1 MILHTTIRQDEP
13 GEGHRPRA
21 RAPLGNTYWCW
32 IVALSFLLA
41 AALTRFYRVDWSV
54 SGDDTSTFTAVRSLL
69 DKPFFLKDFEPYD
82 DQPRGAP
89 VGYLL
94 QALTFRLCG
103 TDETGARCGTA
114 LGGSLAVGLCVFA
127 VGRLYGLVQACI
139 VGVMLILWPW
149 LLFHSQSHRV
159 YSYAFL
165 FASAAMLT
173 GAAGWQRNSLVW
185 GVVSGVL
192 TAIAVSTH
200 AFAIVIPLGLGLFVA
215 IEAVRERT
223 GIQRRAIRGYVTV
236 GVPLLLVSCGLA
248 VWAFGHWPDREAMGW
263 GYTGAH
269 SLMGLAFN
277 VTWSVALLSVVGW
290 LYAWRESDA
299 TLRMWASVACVIVAV
314 SVVAPRFVSFRPDYV
329 FPVSVVFFLLAAH
342 VLAEVFSA
350 LRARSALLGWGV
362 VAGVLLLALPSF
374 ASYYQ
379 DGNRKDYR
387 AAARFVQEHAHDDDL
402 IAADTPGALAYY
414 LSREVLSVP
423 RPTSAPQECVEAL
436 GQLEQRGERIWYVC
450 RFARE
455 EPAPEVDRW
464 FWQNAV
470 RMLRIKQKRFD
481 YHENI
486 LDVYL
491 FNADRPGTAVAD

>member
-1 MILHTTIRQDEP
+1 LLRNVH
-13 GEGHRPRA
+13 
-21 RAPLGNTYWCW
+21 WCW
-32 IVALSFLLA
+32 VVALSFLLA

-69 DKPFFLKDFEPYD
+69 DKPFFLKEFQAYD
-82 DQPRGAP
+82 DQPRGVP

-114 LGGSLAVGLCVFA
+114 LAGSLAVALCVFA
-127 VGRLYGLVQACI
+127 VARLYGLAHACI

-149 LLFHSQSHRV
+149 HLFHSQSHRV

-173 GAAGWQRNSLVW
+173 GAAGWRRNSLVW
-185 GVVSGVL
+185 GAVSGVL
-192 TAIAVSTH
+192 TAVAVSTH
-200 AFAIVIPLGLGLFVA
+200 VFAIVVPLGLGLFVVL
-215 IEAVRERT
+215 EAVREPT
-223 GIQRRAIRGYVTV
+223 GVRRRAMWGYVAA

-248 VWAFGHWPDREAMGW
+248 VWALGHWPDREAMGW
-263 GYTGAH
+263 GYRGAH

-277 VTWSVALLSVVGW
+277 ITWSITLLSVVGW
-290 LYAWRESDA
+290 LRAWRESDA
-299 TLRMWASVACVIVAV
+299 TLRMWAAIACAIVAV

-329 FPVSVVFFLLAAH
+329 FPVSVVFFLLATH
-342 VLAEVFSA
+342 VLAEAYVL
-350 LRARSALLGWGV
+350 LRARSAVLGLGV

-387 AAARFVQEHAHDDDL
+387 AAANFIQEHAHGDDL

-414 LSREVLSVP
+414 LDREVASVP
-423 RPTSAPQECVEAL
+423 RPTSSPQECV
-436 GQLEQRGERIWYVC
+436 QRLEQLAQRGRRIWYVC

-455 EPAPEVDRW
+455 EAPTNVDRW

-491 FNADRPGTAVAD
+491 FNAARPGSAAAD